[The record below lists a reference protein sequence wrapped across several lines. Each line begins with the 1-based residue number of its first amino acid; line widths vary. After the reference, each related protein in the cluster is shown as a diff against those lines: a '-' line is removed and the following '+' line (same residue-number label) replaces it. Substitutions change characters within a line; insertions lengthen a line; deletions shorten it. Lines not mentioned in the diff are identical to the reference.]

1 MRSTHDLERP
11 SAGGH
16 LRRPSTSTYNYFNK
30 QVLLPPVEPAQY
42 MSREYRE
49 LCESLGVVQSVG
61 RTGSCWDNAVSE
73 SFWAT
78 MKREMISR
86 FRFATRAEAR
96 RVITRWITHYNALPQ
111 HSSIN
116 YMSPIEWELQF
127 AQRLDQAA

>member
-1 MRSTHDLERP
+1 M
-11 SAGGH
+11 
-16 LRRPSTSTYNYFNK
+16 
-30 QVLLPPVEPAQY
+30 LLPPVEPSQY

-49 LCESLGVVQSVG
+49 LCEKLGVVQSVG
-61 RTGSCWDNAVSE
+61 RTGSCHDNAVAE

-96 RVITRWITHYNALPQ
+96 RVITLWITHYNGLRQ

-116 YMSPIEWELQF
+116 NMSPIEWELQF
-127 AQRLDQAA
+127 AQRQLQAA